1 MSVPFV
7 IDKVDGSE
15 RVYDI
20 YSRLLEDRIIFIG
33 SDIDD
38 DLANSVIA
46 QLLLL
51 DQKDSTRDIKL
62 YINSCGGVV
71 TAGMAIYDTMQYIKA
86 DVVTVCVGMAASMAA
101 LLMSSGTKGK
111 RLVLPNSR
119 LMIHEPRH
127 RPGSDIVTVS
137 EQIIDTDLFINMR
150 EQTAQI
156 IAKNTGKK
164 LSQVMKDIKLD
175 KWFTA
180 EEAVKYGLADD
191 IVISK
196 PEDF

>member
-1 MSVPFV
+1 MTVPFV

-38 DLANSVIA
+38 ELANSVIA

-71 TAGMAIYDTMQYIKA
+71 TAGMAIFDTMQYIKA
-86 DVVTVCVGMAASMAA
+86 DVSTVCVGIAASMSAI
-101 LLMSSGTKGK
+101 LLSSGTRGK
-111 RLVLPNSR
+111 RFVLPNSR
-119 LMIHEPRH
+119 VMIHEPRH
-127 RPGSDIVTVS
+127 RPGSDTITVS
-137 EQIIDTDLFINMR
+137 EQLIDTDVFVDMR
-150 EQTAQI
+150 RQTAKI
-156 IAKNTGKK
+156 LAENTNQK
-164 LSQVMKDIKLD
+164 LNTVMKDIKLD
-175 KWFTA
+175 KWFNA
-180 EEAVKYGLADD
+180 EESVKYGLADE
-191 IVISK
+191 IIIHK